1 MSSQNAFPGPNA
13 ARPAARPNAQ
23 PQNSQPPWVNP
34 QPQPSRAPQ
43 SDNGWPGQR
52 QHDQRQHGQHQ
63 QPAPKYPTF
72 PEPGFGA
79 QAPEP
84 QAYGGGGQW
93 SELQPS
99 AAPSRGSYG
108 GYQQPAHAEQADPYA
123 PQFEPYVP
131 PSRPSF
137 APQQAQ
143 PAQGYGAQSQPAPQ
157 WPARNLDRNADP
169 HGFDNGSYAAPSF
182 APQPAPQPMHAQPTF
197 GQQQYHDNELSAADW
212 AGPHDSFEHDPYQ
225 QNHGSHHGDAQLG
238 FGQAEGGELEP
249 VYGEEDVEY
258 EDEEEA
264 PRGRRPLMI
273 VAALVGAIVIGGTMA
288 YGYKKLTG
296 PSNPQGDPPV
306 IKSAELP
313 SKTKPADAGG
323 KQFPYSDTKIMGRL
337 GDGTS
342 SAQADEANNSGQGAP
357 SDSSGDSANSSP
369 ADDGGARKV
378 STLVVG
384 RDGSIQSST
393 PPDQQPQPGDTGVP
407 GTALVDFGQH
417 PVVGM
422 GGPATA
428 PTMNSPPVRPQPMNA
443 EAATPA
449 PVKKVV
455 KPVKIAKINS
465 VDATGSADDS
475 AEAPAAPPKKLKKV
489 ARAEPTVET
498 DATADAP
505 PVIPSSGGG
514 TGFVAV
520 LASVPRSDTSR
531 IDALKRFAD
540 MQQKYGSAL
549 AGKTPDIASATLAKG
564 PYDRLVVGPPG
575 SREEASNV
583 CSQLKAQ
590 GYKDCWVTS
599 Y

>member
-23 PQNSQPPWVNP
+23 TQNSQPPWVNP
-34 QPQPSRAPQ
+34 QPQAHRAPQ
-43 SDNGWPGQR
+43 QENGWPGQ
-52 QHDQRQHGQHQ
+52 Q
-63 QPAPKYPTF
+63 QPAQNYPSF
-72 PEPGFGA
+72 PQPGFGA
-79 QAPEP
+79 QTQAQTQAPEP
-84 QAYGGGGQW
+84 QAAYGGGGQW

-99 AAPSRGSYG
+99 AAPGRGSYG

-137 APQQAQ
+137 AAQQAQ
-143 PAQGYGAQSQPAPQ
+143 PAERYGSQSQPAPQ
-157 WPARNLDRNADP
+157 WPARNVDP

-182 APQPAPQPMHAQPTF
+182 APQAAQQPMHAQPTF

-212 AGPHDSFEHDPYQ
+212 AGPHDSLGHDPYQ
-225 QNHGSHHGDAQLG
+225 QNHGPHHRDAQLG

-249 VYGEEDVEY
+249 AYGDEEVEY

-296 PSNPQGDPPV
+296 APHQQGDPPV

-342 SAQADEANNSGQGAP
+342 SAQAEEANNSGQGSP
-357 SDSSGDSANSSP
+357 SDSSDNSANSAP

-384 RDGSIQSST
+384 RDGTIQS
-393 PPDQQPQPGDTGVP
+393 PPPAAEPAAEQQPQPGGTGVP

-417 PVVGM
+417 PAMGM
-422 GGPATA
+422 GGPAA
-428 PTMNSPPVRPQPMNA
+428 VPTMSSPPVRPQPMNA
-443 EAATPA
+443 EAATPP

-455 KPVKIAKINS
+455 KPVKVAKINS
-465 VDATGSADDS
+465 VDAAGTADDG
-475 AEAPAAPPKKLKKV
+475 AEAPAVAPKKLKKV
-489 ARAEPTVET
+489 ARADPAVET

-505 PVIPSSGGG
+505 PVIASSGGG
-514 TGFVAV
+514 AGFVAV

-564 PYDRLVVGPPG
+564 PYDRLIVGPPG

>member
-1 MSSQNAFPGPNA
+1 MSSQNAFPGPNG

-23 PQNSQPPWVNP
+23 THNSQPPWVNP
-34 QPQPSRAPQ
+34 QPQAPRAPQ
-43 SDNGWPGQR
+43 SDNGWPS
-52 QHDQRQHGQHQ
+52 QHQ
-63 QPAPKYPTF
+63 QGQSAPNYPTF
-72 PEPGFGA
+72 PQPGFGT

-84 QAYGGGGQW
+84 QTYGGGGQW

-108 GYQQPAHAEQADPYA
+108 GYQQPAHAEQSDPYA

-143 PAQGYGAQSQPAPQ
+143 PAQGYGAQQPAPQ
-157 WPARNLDRNADP
+157 WPPRNADP

-182 APQPAPQPMHAQPTF
+182 APQPAPQPMHPQPTF

-212 AGPHDSFEHDPYQ
+212 AGPHDGFGHDPYQ
-225 QNHGSHHGDAQLG
+225 QNHGDAQLG
-238 FGQAEGGELEP
+238 FGQAEGGDLEP
-249 VYGEEDVEY
+249 VYGEEEVEY
-258 EDEEEA
+258 EDEEEV

-296 PSNPQGDPPV
+296 PANPQGDPPV

-342 SAQADEANNSGQGAP
+342 SAQADESNNSGQGAP
-357 SDSSGDSANSSP
+357 SDSSGDSANASA

-384 RDGSIQSST
+384 RDGSIQS
-393 PPDQQPQPGDTGVP
+393 PPSGPEQRPQPGDTGVP

-417 PVVGM
+417 PAMGM
-422 GGPATA
+422 GGPATV
-428 PTMNSPPVRPQPMNA
+428 PTMASPPVRPQPMNA
-443 EAATPA
+443 EAAPA
-449 PVKKVV
+449 PIKKVV

-465 VDATGSADDS
+465 VDATGSTDDS
-475 AEAPAAPPKKLKKV
+475 AEAPAAPPKKLKKI

-498 DATADAP
+498 DATVDAP

-514 TGFVAV
+514 AGFVAV

>member
-34 QPQPSRAPQ
+34 QPQAPRAPQ

-52 QHDQRQHGQHQ
+52 QQDQRQ
-63 QPAPKYPTF
+63 QPAPNYPTF
-72 PEPGFGA
+72 PQPGFGA
-79 QAPEP
+79 QAPEQQP
-84 QAYGGGGQW
+84 AYGQW

-108 GYQQPAHAEQADPYA
+108 GYQQQAHAEQPDPYA

-137 APQQAQ
+137 PPQQAQ
-143 PAQGYGAQSQPAPQ
+143 PAPGYGAQQQPAPQ
-157 WPARNLDRNADP
+157 WPARNMDP

-182 APQPAPQPMHAQPTF
+182 APQPAQQPMHAHASTF
-197 GQQQYHDNELSAADW
+197 GQQQYHENELSAADW
-212 AGPHDSFEHDPYQ
+212 AGPHENFA
-225 QNHGSHHGDAQLG
+225 HGDTQLG

-249 VYGEEDVEY
+249 VYGEEEVEY
-258 EDEEEA
+258 EDEEQEA

-273 VAALVGAIVIGGTMA
+273 VAALVGAIVIGGSMA
-288 YGYKKLTG
+288 YGYKKFTG
-296 PSNPQGDPPV
+296 APNPQGDPPV
-306 IKSAELP
+306 IKSAEFP

-342 SAQADEANNSGQGAP
+342 SAQADEANNSGQGSP
-357 SDSSGDSANSSP
+357 SDSSDNAASASST
-369 ADDGGARKV
+369 DEGGARKV

-384 RDGSIQSST
+384 RDGTIQS
-393 PPDQQPQPGDTGVP
+393 PPPAPAPELRPQLGDTGVP

-417 PVVGM
+417 PAM
-422 GGPATA
+422 GNPAPA
-428 PTMNSPPVRPQPMNA
+428 PVMNSPPVRPQPLNA

-455 KPVKIAKINS
+455 KPVKVAKVNS
-465 VDATGSADDS
+465 VDTTGSVDDS
-475 AEAPAAPPKKLKKV
+475 AEAPAVPRKKLKKV
-489 ARAEPTVET
+489 ARADPTVET

-505 PVIPSSGGG
+505 PVVASSGGG
-514 TGFVAV
+514 AGFVAV

-575 SREEASNV
+575 SREEANNV